1 MAADETRLRELLE
14 RVGML
19 IFFNQRAGREFWN
32 DKPRDVQDTDIRNAE
47 ATLETVAALIREL
60 LGHTVTEGIK
70 N

>member
-1 MAADETRLRELLE
+1 MAADEARLRELLE

-19 IFFNQRAGREFWN
+19 IFFNQRGGRELWN

-47 ATLETVAALIREL
+47 ATLEAVAALLREL
-60 LGHTVTEGIK
+60 LSAGNTK